1 MHNISQSRFLIGGV
15 LALALSLSAC
25 SGGSDAASTA
35 TIAKDAA
42 TTSTTLKTATTT
54 PAAPKSP
61 SDTSAEVLAQ
71 AFDREI
77 RSITSFNDT
86 ANNNPNDTD
95 PRRTPNLLEMAFKGD
110 IPDATVA
117 GTALGSNQLRVLVW
131 QGAGAAT
138 VKWTRL
144 SCPSGDC
151 SSVDYA
157 SGSTASIMTSTT
169 GENSKLFSPTL
180 HPNICLQFHKGGL
193 DVWMSVSSAANTPSV
208 ISPSLETACPAS
220 VFPGITAATG
230 TTYADLSATPAA
242 ALIDQNW

>member
-1 MHNISQSRFLIGGV
+1 MQNISQSRFLIGGV
-15 LALALSLSAC
+15 LAVALSLSAC
-25 SGGSDAASTA
+25 SGGSTTA
-35 TIAKDAA
+35 PITTIAKDDAA
-42 TTSTTLKTATTT
+42 TSTTLKTATTT

-61 SDTSAEVLAQ
+61 SDIPAEVLAQ
-71 AFDREI
+71 VFDREI
-77 RSITSFNDT
+77 RSIASFNDT

-117 GTALGSNQLRVLVW
+117 GTSLGSNQLRVLVW
-131 QGAGAAT
+131 QGAGAAA

-157 SGSTASIMTSTT
+157 SGSTASTMTSTT
-169 GENSKLFSPTL
+169 GENSKLFSPSL
-180 HPNICLQFHKGGL
+180 HPDICLQFHKGGL
-193 DVWMSVSSAANTPSV
+193 DVWMSVSSAANTPST

-220 VFPGITAATG
+220 LFPGITAATG
-230 TTYADLSATPAA
+230 TTYADLSATSGT